1 MHHHSF
7 ALVLGLAAIAPAQA
21 TVGAQAPDLEFQDTT
36 NFGKIKAKK
45 LSQLKGSAVLIE
57 LWATW

>member
-1 MHHHSF
+1 MHHHSIPL
-7 ALVLGLAAIAPAQA
+7 ALCLAAMAPAQA
-21 TVGAQAPDLEFQDTT
+21 TVGAPAPDLEFQDTT